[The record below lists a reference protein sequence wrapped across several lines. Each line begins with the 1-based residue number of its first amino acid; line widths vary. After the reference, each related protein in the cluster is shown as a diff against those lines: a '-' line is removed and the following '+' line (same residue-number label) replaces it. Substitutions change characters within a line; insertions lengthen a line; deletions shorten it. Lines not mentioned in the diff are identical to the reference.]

1 MKQRRAL
8 QIAAPIVA
16 VATMMIG
23 LRVGAKSAVRA
34 ATVFGAPIGMAPP
47 GGKPRLAWQVLTY
60 LDDRGVRETVAM
72 PGLHAVARS
81 KGAEARWD
89 GASNEDGIAEIAL
102 ELPEAKTGDPIDLEI
117 RVDGDRE
124 PLASG
129 AVTWVAV
136 PKESADARSVPTVR
150 PTSRSGA
157 MSLDVVVEGGRLVV
171 GFPTPLWVR
180 TKLPDGARTRV
191 AVDAS
196 PEPGLVFDREHAA
209 SCDDGWAEFSARAMA
224 HVTGSG
230 FRAHV
235 PSDPHVEGTW
245 FGALPVAAGAFFVSA
260 PRVMPAGAPNL
271 AVLVAPNPRKVVYA
285 EVDDERGRVFA
296 SALPVEMDPTDTIPR
311 ARFEIPPLASG
322 LHWLTVSGE
331 PRGAERL
338 AGAAIAKPFFVG
350 ASNDVDVEKPCSI
363 GPWLASHQASGFPRW
378 IALDGLPAR
387 SRANRGRHFAGLLI
401 AGVSLLAAGLLEVL
415 LLTAAAREARV
426 AMQLAELDDED
437 PEARRITAKPPG
449 GGLAVAVLV
458 VLLGFALLAALL
470 VAKA

>member
-1 MKQRRAL
+1 MKNRRAM
-8 QIAAPIVA
+8 QIGAPIVA

-34 ATVFGAPIGMAPP
+34 ATVFGAPVGMAPP
-47 GGKPRLAWQVLTY
+47 GGKARLAWQVLTY
-60 LDDRGVRETVAM
+60 LDDRGVRETIAM
-72 PGLHAVARS
+72 QGLHVIGRS

-102 ELPEAKTGDPIDLEI
+102 ELPDLKTGDPVDLEI
-117 RVDGDRE
+117 RVDGDSE

-129 AVTWVAV
+129 TVAWHDV
-136 PKESADARSVPTVR
+136 AWARSEPNHVAAVR
-150 PTSRSGA
+150 PTSRSGT
-157 MSLDVVVEGGRLVV
+157 MNLDVVIEGGRLVV

-180 TKLPDGARTRV
+180 SKLPAGAHGRV
-191 AVDAS
+191 TVDAS
-196 PEPGLVFDREHAA
+196 PEPGLVFDRESVT
-209 SCDDGWAEFSARAMA
+209 SCEDGWAEFSARAMA
-224 HVTGSG
+224 HVTGGS
-230 FRAHV
+230 FHARALG
-235 PSDPHVEGTW
+235 DPNVEGKW
-245 FGALPVAAGAFFVSA
+245 FGALPVAPGAFFVSV
-260 PRVMPAGAPNL
+260 PRVMPAGTPNL

-285 EVDDERGRVFA
+285 EVDDVHGRVIA
-296 SALPVEMDPTDTIPR
+296 AALPVETDPTDTIPR
-311 ARFEIPPLASG
+311 ARFELPPLASG
-322 LHWLTVSGE
+322 LHWLVVSGE
-331 PRGAERL
+331 PRGAEHL
-338 AGAAIAKPFFVG
+338 AGAAIARPFFVG
-350 ASNDVDVEKPCSI
+350 TSNEVDVQNACSI
-363 GPWLASHQASGFPRW
+363 GPWLASHEATGFPRW

-426 AMQLAELDDED
+426 AMQLAELDELD
-437 PEARRITAKPPG
+437 PEAKRVTAKPPG

>member
-1 MKQRRAL
+1 MKHRRAL
-8 QIAAPIVA
+8 QVAAPIVA

-34 ATVFGAPIGMAPP
+34 ATVFGAPVGLTPP

-60 LDDRGVRETVAM
+60 LDDRGVRETIAM
-72 PGLHAVARS
+72 PGLHAIARS
-81 KGAEARWD
+81 KGGEARWD

-102 ELPEAKTGDPIDLEI
+102 ELPDLKTGDPVDLEI
-117 RVDGDRE
+117 RADGDRE

-129 AVTWVAV
+129 SVTWHDEKKDPAET
-136 PKESADARSVPTVR
+136 KSVPSVR

-157 MSLDVVVEGGRLVV
+157 MNVDVVVEGGRLVV

-180 TKLPDGARTRV
+180 SKLSDGSRTRV
-191 AVDAS
+191 TVDAS
-196 PEPGLVFDREHAA
+196 PEPGLAFDRESVT
-209 SCDDGWAEFSARAMA
+209 SCEDGWAEFSARAMA
-224 HVTGSG
+224 HVTGAG
-230 FRAHV
+230 FHAHV
-235 PSDPHVEGTW
+235 PTDPKVDGNW

-260 PRVMPAGAPNL
+260 PRVMAAGTPNL

-285 EVDDERGRVFA
+285 EVDDEQGRVFA
-296 SALPVEMDPTDTIPR
+296 AALPVETDATDTIPR
-311 ARFEIPPLASG
+311 ARFEIPPLANG

-338 AGAAIAKPFFVG
+338 AGAAIARPFFVG
-350 ASNDVDVEKPCSI
+350 TSNEVDVQKPCSI
-363 GPWLASHQASGFPRW
+363 GPWLASHPATGFPRW

-401 AGVSLLAAGLLEVL
+401 AGVSLFAAGLLEVL

-426 AMQLAELDDED
+426 AMQLAELDELD